1 MSYSEARSEAEAVLT
16 KLAARQ
22 SFRKLSIVDEAAV
35 ETDLAFTFLETP
47 YAFTRD
53 GDVSAA
59 LAANLPIKVPR
70 GGTGITYEMT
80 PTDPEGEE
88 SGK

>member
-35 ETDLAFTFLETP
+35 ELTSPLLSLK
-47 YAFTRD
+47 RHM
-53 GDVSAA
+53 
-59 LAANLPIKVPR
+59 LLPAMAMYLLRWQRTCRSKCLVV
-70 GGTGITYEMT
+70 EQA
-80 PTDPEGEE
+80 
-88 SGK
+88 